1 MKKENMINSEGAAV
15 KNVSSAKKIIII
27 TVAAVLAAALI
38 IGTVLGVIAYLD
50 TSKIDFLK
58 DDLSGYI
65 TLTPEEYKGYTIE
78 INVPD
83 VTDLELDTKILTVL
97 ASHKNTSKLLNDGKY
112 VRSKKINAGD
122 KVYLWYRG
130 YTLDE
135 NGVAT
140 EIDGASNMADADSTE
155 LIIGSG
161 SFVPGFELSLVG
173 KVPEDYTRLDSSFRV
188 SVGAIHPTD
197 VIYATASYVDEV
209 GNGVYNN
216 AKIRIDLKDPQLEAK
231 WGEGALEYFTAM
243 QIGLTDFRDKTF
255 TRNGALGDITYTEV
269 TVNYVTRGD
278 ENPLKVTT
286 VFPYKYENNP
296 ALSGKTVYFDVYIEK
311 VLQYEYK
318 TLNDEF
324 VTETLGLSIE
334 SLAEYEGDSLVE
346 KYRSK
351 VRAEMNASRAEDAY
365 YASEDAM
372 WEYLKKNVKIKKLP
386 EKEVRRIYDNYY
398 YSYQTQ
404 YNASYTSV
412 YNSVDAYICNTL
424 GIEETADWRAAL
436 TAQVEDEVTE
446 KLIFYTIMRQ
456 EGLVPEGEQFEEVYR
471 AELERDFAFYGK
483 TRDDFATD
491 EEYEAALANYEKQ
504 VIDYYGAAF
513 YNETVYYNYA
523 SRKILEFA
531 NINNIAKQ

>member
-1 MKKENMINSEGAAV
+1 MAKENIIKGEGAVV
-15 KNVSSAKKIIII
+15 KSVSSAKKIIII

-38 IGTVLGVIAYLD
+38 IGTVLGVITYLD
-50 TSKIDFLK
+50 TANIDFLN
-58 DDLSGYI
+58 DDLSKYI
-65 TLTPEEYKGYTIE
+65 TLAPEDYKGYTVE

-83 VTDLELDTKILTVL
+83 VNDMELDTKILTVL
-97 ASHKNTSKLLNDGKY
+97 ASHKNTGKVLNDGYY
-112 VRSKKINAGD
+112 VRSEPIHAGD
-122 KVYLWYRG
+122 KAYIWYRG

-140 EIDGASNMADADSTE
+140 EIDSASNMADADPKE
-155 LIIGSG
+155 LVIGSG
-161 SFVPGFELSLVG
+161 SFVPGFEISLVG
-173 KVPEDYTRLDSSFRV
+173 KVPEDYTRLDSSFRI

-209 GNGVYNN
+209 GSGIYDN
-216 AKIRIDLKDPQLEAK
+216 ASVRIDLKDPQLEAK

-255 TRNGALGDITYTEV
+255 TRDGALGDITYTEV
-269 TVNYVTRGD
+269 TVNYVTRGE

-286 VFPYKYENNP
+286 VFPYKYENDP
-296 ALSGKTVYFDVYIEK
+296 ALSGKTVYFDVYIDK

-324 VTETLGLSIE
+324 VTETLGLSAE
-334 SLAEYEGDSLVE
+334 SLAEYEGESVVE

-365 YASEDAM
+365 YAAEDAM

-398 YSYQTQ
+398 YSYQSQ
-404 YNASYTSV
+404 YNANYTSV
-412 YNSVDAYICNTL
+412 YSSVDAYICKVL
-424 GIEETADWRAAL
+424 GIEETADWRYAL
-436 TAQVEDEVTE
+436 TAKVNDEVTE

-523 SRKILEFA
+523 SRKILDFA
-531 NINNIAKQ
+531 VIKNIAKQ